1 MSRATLRER
10 LSAEARRVH
19 GDEEGSTIVFAAIT
33 LFTLALSILF
43 VFQMSLVS
51 ADRLQIQAAAD
62 AAAYSG
68 AQVEANS
75 LNSIGQI
82 NDGIAYVNYIMLRYM
97 VDSVVYVATL
107 QQYEMWTTPATGQYG
122 YVLMGEREGRARVK
136 HIDDLMNKRFGNN
149 RRLFE
154 AAAYWL
160 GDLHSAARIVMASTP
175 QLVEKTALA
184 VAGTNGATHL
194 AISED
199 VRQAFRVGDSA
210 GMGFTENAYT
220 SDRNAFTP
228 ALYKRYEQV
237 GVPQI
242 VQASSNRS
250 QTEKQELPGAGWFD
264 KRTGRVTGEYSQ
276 VRVCWNQN
284 DWDHFGNS
292 GGSPHVGSPY
302 AQFGMNSPN
311 AHWHRDHPHY
321 DLSSG
326 FPVQIAYHDIGHRND
341 DPVHNQAQD
350 FDAQNPHHKVEK
362 CPTCMNYQGA
372 NPRPNGGRSLYAEV
386 KASSR
391 RQQQFINGLNSFFR
405 QLPKHSLALTEDAL
419 RSGVT
424 VIAYRPGQ
432 GLGNIFPKSPWGMMA
447 VATAQVGYQT
457 DQGVLGLKSAQRG
470 TATYDNGDGASDT
483 VPYWTQNAS
492 DPEHRNLFYDPQ
504 PSNQQRS
511 GFGGVRF
518 GARLVPISRE
528 LSWNSQNTGTGLD
541 QTLRR
546 FRATPNSGGAQAP
559 NREAA
564 ALKAFVRADS
574 QQALEA
580 FWH

>member
-1 MSRATLRER
+1 MSRTPLRER

-82 NDGIAYVNYIMLRYM
+82 NDGIAYVNYILLRYM
-97 VDSVVYVATL
+97 VDTVVYVGTL

-122 YVLMGEREGRARVK
+122 YVLMGEREGRARVQHAENQLNQK
-136 HIDDLMNKRFGNN
+136 FQDGAR
-149 RRLFE
+149 
-154 AAAYWL
+154 WL
-160 GDLHSAARIVMASTP
+160 VDMHNAARIVMASTP
-175 QLVEKTALA
+175 QMVEKTALSI
-184 VAGTNGATHL
+184 AGTNGATHL
-194 AISED
+194 AISDD
-199 VRQAFRVGDSA
+199 VRKAFRVGDSG

-228 ALYKRYEQV
+228 ALYTRYEKV

-242 VQASSNRS
+242 TNATNNRS
-250 QTEKQELPGAGWFD
+250 QTEKQELPSSGWFD
-264 KRTGRVTGEYSQ
+264 KRTGRITSEYSQ
-276 VRVCWNQN
+276 VRICWNQK
-284 DWDHFGNS
+284 DWDHYGNS

-311 AHWHRDHPHY
+311 AHWHYEHPHFDVGPY
-321 DLSSG
+321 GLIPLG
-326 FPVQIAYHDIGHRND
+326 PHEIGHRND
-341 DPVHNQAQD
+341 DPMHNQAK
-350 FDAQNPHHKVEK
+350 DALAADPHHAVYP

-386 KASSR
+386 KVSSR
-391 RQQQFINGLNSFFR
+391 RVQGLVNSLNRLFR
-405 QLPKHSLALTEDAL
+405 QLPKHSLALSEDGL
-419 RSGVT
+419 RSGIT
-424 VIAYRPGQ
+424 VVAYRPGN
-432 GLGNIFPKSPWGMMA
+432 GLGDIFPASPWGMMA

-457 DQGVLGLKSAQRG
+457 DRGVLGLKSMQSG
-470 TATYDNGDGASDT
+470 TATYDNGDGQSET

-492 DPEHRNLFYDPQ
+492 DPNHRNLFYDAQ
-504 PSNQQRS
+504 PSSSQRS

-528 LSWNSQNTGTGLD
+528 LSWNTQNTGTGLD
-541 QTLRR
+541 QTLNR
-546 FRATPNSGGAQAP
+546 FRPTPNSGGAQAP
-559 NREAA
+559 RQEVGQ
-564 ALKAFVRADS
+564 LKAFVRVDS